1 VNRDPMCTLL
11 DAGVPQP
18 PAGLLAPPIATI
30 RHRARRRRAAVVAS
44 AATSCLLAAA
54 GIAMVARGA
63 PDAPAP
69 PASSPASVGTP
80 TLWSFVVVD
89 RDDRSLRIVGG
100 PPNATDICDPGQV
113 TLRADRDPLVLTSF
127 TAPTARNCQYEVT
140 WRLDAPLRQ
149 RAVLDG
155 LTNTP
160 RPVLH
165 ESILPHPTY
174 PTGLS
179 LARELS
185 HLTLNAPR
193 PSWTIAY
200 TRPDQTV
207 VMVSATPLATAADI
221 PVSETIMVH
230 GHKIRV
236 WDRGPDGANSAV
248 WETGDWQVSVLL
260 DGPNGTGSV
269 SRAEFRR
276 VLDGLVWS

>member
-1 VNRDPMCTLL
+1 VNRDAMSTLL

-18 PAGLLAPPIATI
+18 PAGLLAPPVATI
-30 RHRARRRRAAVVAS
+30 RNRARRRRAAVVAS

-54 GIAMVARGA
+54 GIGVVARGA
-63 PDAPAP
+63 SEASPP
-69 PASSPASVGTP
+69 PAASPPGAGMPTP
-80 TLWSFVVVD
+80 WSFVVVD
-89 RDDRSLRIVGG
+89 RDDRALRIVGG
-100 PPNATDICDPGQV
+100 PPNATDVCAPGQV
-113 TLRADRDPLVLTSF
+113 TLRTDRDPLVLTSF

-140 WRLDAPLRQ
+140 WRLDAPLRL

-155 LTNTP
+155 FTNTP
-160 RPVLH
+160 RPVLR

-179 LARELS
+179 LARDWS
-185 HLTLNAPR
+185 PLTLNAPR

-200 TRPDQTV
+200 TRPDETV

-221 PVSETIMVH
+221 PVSETAMVH
-230 GHKIRV
+230 GHKIRI
-236 WDRGPDGANSAV
+236 WDRGPDGADSAV
-248 WETGDWQVSVLL
+248 WETGDWQVSALL
-260 DGPNGTGSV
+260 DGPNGAGSV